1 MAPFTRANRAPAFGN
16 VLLGAL
22 ATAAAYYFS
31 AKLGEAV
38 QFPDAPVSAFWAPN
52 AILLA
57 ALALTPPRLWW
68 VHLGAVFVV
77 HLAAQ
82 IPINTADRVL
92 IQYVCN
98 CGLAAIGAAALQRFS
113 PTPPRFDRFWTTI
126 NLIVIAALVAPL
138 STSLLMAGAFAA
150 FDVGMQKFGL
160 TVVARTA
167 TNMFAILTLVPLIV
181 HFPQAVAT
189 WRKGIPWK
197 RGAEAALLIGSLV
210 TVGVLVFVLPKA
222 GPDQSPAF
230 FYVPFPF
237 LLWAAVRFGTT
248 GVCGS
253 MLIMGALATWGAVNG
268 YGPFVRQEPVDD
280 ALAVLFFLAVTSIP
294 LMLLAA
300 LLSERKVTTAAL
312 VESEFRRRGDY
323 ELHSAVMA
331 SLEDQI
337 AVLDKDG
344 RVIEVNAAWRLNA
357 VRSRESM
364 HSALPGSNYLETLKK
379 SAVDTALTRQIAEAL
394 VEVLSAQCL
403 RRKLEYAVRT
413 AEGVQ
418 WVEHSIERLMR
429 PEGGAVLTVSDA
441 TDRKNAE
448 REAQVRL
455 RQLAHLS
462 RVAAIG
468 EISGAIAHEVNQP
481 LSAILGNAE
490 AALRLLSAEKVPIED
505 VQEILRDIANNDLR
519 ASSVI
524 KRVRLMLRND
534 ELRLEPLA
542 LNNLVK
548 EVLRILHVELEQRS
562 VILFTD
568 LPDSAGQVEGDPV
581 QLQQVVMNLIMNACE
596 AMGSSPETDRR
607 LYISTREG
615 PLPGEVELVIRDY
628 GPGIPSDQRERI
640 FHPFVTTKGQGM
652 GLGLSIS
659 RSIVKAHG
667 GRLWAESSTE
677 GAVFRMALRRLPS
690 PKEEPPQ
697 RGGSEHKK
705 QARGEEDGSPVGVDT
720 SRLDVPRGSMEAE
733 ERPHDQGESEHDH
746 SEPYPLRVPQRRGSR
761 RRRLDDRFV
770 DKGGREAVQ
779 RSPKPDEGDRRPQI

>member
-1 MAPFTRANRAPAFGN
+1 
-16 VLLGAL
+16 
-22 ATAAAYYFS
+22 
-31 AKLGEAV
+31 
-38 QFPDAPVSAFWAPN
+38 VSAFWAPN

-57 ALALTPPRLWW
+57 ALVLTPLRQWW
-68 VHLGAVFVV
+68 VHLTAVCIV
-77 HLAAQ
+77 HFAAQ
-82 IPINTADRVL
+82 LPVNPPAQVV
-92 IQYVCN
+92 IQFFGN
-98 CGLAAIGAAALQRFS
+98 SGLAVIGAAALHRFT
-113 PTPPRFDRFWTTI
+113 PIPPRFDRLWTTM
-126 NLIVIAALVAPL
+126 NLILVAGIAAPL
-138 STSLLMAGAFAA
+138 ATSLLMAAA
-150 FDVGMQKFGL
+150 FVRFGIPMRDFSL
-160 TVVARTA
+160 TVAARTA
-167 TNMFAILTLVPLIV
+167 TNTFAILTLVPLIV
-181 HFPQAVAT
+181 HLPQAIPD
-189 WRKGIPWK
+189 WRKGIRWK
-197 RGAEAALLIGSLV
+197 RAAEGLLLVVSLA
-210 TVGVLVFVLPKA
+210 TVSVLVFVIPRA
-222 GPDQSPAF
+222 GPGQSPALL
-230 FYVPFPF
+230 YVPFPF

-248 GVCGS
+248 GVCGC
-253 MLIMGALATWGAVNG
+253 MLVMGALASWGAVSG
-268 YGPFVRQEPVDD
+268 YGPFVREDTVDD
-280 ALAVLFFLAVTSIP
+280 ALSVLFFIVVTSIP

-300 LLSERKVTTAAL
+300 LFSERKVTTAAL
-312 VESEFRRRGDY
+312 IESEIRRRGEH

-344 RVIEVNAAWRLNA
+344 KVIEVNAAWRLNA
-357 VRSRESM
+357 VRSRESI
-364 HSALPGSNYLETLKK
+364 HSALPGSNYLDTLAR
-379 SAVDTALTRQIAEAL
+379 SGDPALTRQIADAL

-490 AALRLLSAEKVPIED
+490 AALRLLASDDPPIED
-505 VQEILRDIANNDLR
+505 VKEILRDIASNDLR
-519 ASSVI
+519 ASNVI

-534 ELRLEPLA
+534 ELRLEPVA

-548 EVLRILHVELEQRS
+548 EVLMILHVELEQRN
-562 VILFTD
+562 VTLQTD
-568 LPDSAGQVEGDPV
+568 LPPSAGQVKGDPV

-596 AMGSSPETDRR
+596 AMSASPESERR

-615 PLPGEVELVIRDY
+615 PLPGEVELVIRDF

-690 PKEEPPQ
+690 PKEEPAPP
-697 RGGSEHKK
+697 GGTEGRPNGRDDANGRDGKGAAGASARVESTAR
-705 QARGEEDGSPVGVDT
+705 QAQDDYGDLEE
-720 SRLDVPRGSMEAE
+720 
-733 ERPHDQGESEHDH
+733 
-746 SEPYPLRVPQRRGSR
+746 EPYPLRISQRRGSR

-770 DKGGREAVQ
+770 DKGSREPIPIPLSA
-779 RSPKPDEGDRRPQI
+779 KADEGETRPPV

>member
-1 MAPFTRANRAPAFGN
+1 M
-16 VLLGAL
+16 VVGAL
-22 ATAAAYYFS
+22 ATAAGYFF
-31 AKLGEAV
+31 AAQVGEAI
-38 QFPDAPVSAFWAPN
+38 QFPGAPVSAFWAPN

-57 ALALTPPRLWW
+57 ALALTPIRFWW
-68 VHLGAVFVV
+68 VHLVAVGVMHF
-77 HLAAQ
+77 AAQ
-82 IPINTADRVL
+82 LPIYPASQVV
-92 IQYVCN
+92 IQYFTN
-98 CGLAAIGAAALQRFS
+98 CGLALIGAAALHRFGAM
-113 PTPPRFDRFWTTI
+113 PPRFDRLWTTV
-126 NLIVIAALVAPL
+126 NLILVAGIAAPL
-138 STSLLMAGAFAA
+138 ATSFLMAAAFAR
-150 FDVGMQKFGL
+150 FGIPMDDFWL
-160 TVVARTA
+160 TVVARTT
-167 TNMFAILTLVPLIV
+167 TNSFAILTLVPLIV
-181 HFPQAVAT
+181 HFPLALAAFI
-189 WRKGIPWK
+189 KGIPW
-197 RGAEAALLIGSLV
+197 RRTVEAFVLIGSLV
-210 TVGVLVFVLPKA
+210 TVGVLVFVFPKA
-222 GPDQSPAF
+222 APGQSPAF
-230 FYVPFPF
+230 LYVPFPF

-248 GVCGS
+248 GVCGC
-253 MLIMGALATWGAVNG
+253 MLIMGALATWGAVNA
-268 YGPFVRQEPVDD
+268 YGPFVSEQPVDD
-280 ALAVLFFLAVTSIP
+280 ALSVLFFLVVTSIP

-300 LLSERKVTTAAL
+300 LFSERKVTTAAL
-312 VESEFRRRGDY
+312 VESEFRRRGEH

-344 RVIEVNAAWRLNA
+344 KVIEVNAAWRLNA
-357 VRSRESM
+357 VRSRDSI
-364 HSALPGSNYLETLKK
+364 HGALPGSNYLDTLRR
-379 SAVDTALTRQIAEAL
+379 SGDPTLTRQIADAL

-418 WVEHSIERLMR
+418 WVEHSIERLIR

-448 REAQVRL
+448 REAQIRL

-490 AALRLLSAEKVPIED
+490 AALRLLSSENPPIDD
-505 VQEILRDIANNDLR
+505 VREILRDIASNDLR

-534 ELRLEPLA
+534 ELRLESLA

-562 VILFTD
+562 VTLYTD
-568 LPDSAGQVEGDPV
+568 LPDSAWQVRGDPV

-596 AMGSSPETDRR
+596 AMGALPEAERR

-615 PLPGEVELVIRDY
+615 PLPDEVELVIRDH

-667 GRLWAESSTE
+667 GRLWAESATE
-677 GAVFRMALRRLPS
+677 GAVFRMALKRLPS
-690 PKEEPPQ
+690 PKEEPSQ
-697 RGGSEHKK
+697 RAGAQHDKEG
-705 QARGEEDGSPVGVDT
+705 RGEENGTPVRVDPV
-720 SRLDVPRGSMEAE
+720 RLDVAGGPVKAE
-733 ERPHDQGESEHDH
+733 ERPHGEGESEHDH
-746 SEPYPLRVPQRRGSR
+746 PEPYPLRVSQRRGGR

-779 RSPKPDEGDRRPQI
+779 CGTKPDEGDRRPQV